1 MSLFGAS
8 FSLLAL
14 TPLLIPP
21 SYIAL
26 VYLAERR
33 WGQSV
38 SGRLAAMPVQT
49 TTVILLITLTVGL
62 GAAGSVASG
71 AILGA
76 ISLSAFS
83 ALYGLASLRTSWR
96 GSITL
101 ALLAFFSS
109 AFLVVVVHGPP
120 VDDFFGALVSNGVA
134 IGVLRRIET
143 PSATAVRSEIGLFQR
158 MALTTALVVMVAVS
172 VPYLGPI
179 AAGTLGVF
187 PVISTPMA
195 VLNHR
200 DSGPGAARRY
210 LEALEWGMF
219 GTVAFFFVLSEL
231 LGPWGPFVAFAV
243 ALPVLVILQGI
254 FWFVPRNWG

>member
-1 MSLFGAS
+1 MSLFGTS

-21 SYIAL
+21 SYIAV

-33 WGQSV
+33 WGQRV
-38 SGRLAAMPVQT
+38 SGRLAAMPIQT
-49 TTVILLITLTVGL
+49 TTVILIITLTVGL

-71 AILGA
+71 AILGS

-83 ALYGLASLRTSWR
+83 AFYGLASSSASWK

-101 ALLAFFSS
+101 ALLAFFLS
-109 AFLVVVVHGPP
+109 ALIVVVVHGSPP
-120 VDDFFGALVSNGVA
+120 IDFAGALASILVA
-134 IGVLRRIET
+134 ITVLRRIET
-143 PSATAVRSEIGLFQR
+143 PAAIVGRSEIGLYQR
-158 MALTTALVVMVAVS
+158 MALTTALVIMVAVS

-200 DSGPGAARRY
+200 DCGPGAARRY

-219 GTVAFFFVLSEL
+219 GTVTFFFVLSEM

-254 FWFVPRNWG
+254 FWFVPRRWG